1 MSILK
6 HLEEEDIHDINL
18 AAKTIKKRSDG
29 LLDFV
34 KDYRTISS
42 VPIPK
47 LKKINVK
54 QFLNTIHLLMKQ
66 ALEEA
71 SITFQLL
78 PIPANATINA
88 DSKLI
93 EQVLIN
99 LINNSIHALEGR
111 NTPTIKVSCVIENDK
126 TILIITDN
134 GKGIEEE
141 ILHQIFIPFY
151 TTKKNGSGIGLSLSK
166 NILKKHGGNLL
177 VNSEPGAYTTFSLVF
192 KEE

>member
-1 MSILK
+1 M
-6 HLEEEDIHDINL
+6 
-18 AAKTIKKRSDG
+18 AAATIKKRSEG
-29 LLDFV
+29 LLAFV

-141 ILHQIFIPFY
+141 ILHQIFIPFF
-151 TTKKNGSGIGLSLSK
+151 TTKEDGSGIGLSLSK
-166 NILKKHGGNLL
+166 QIIQIHGGGLS
-177 VNSEPGAYTTFSLVF
+177 VRSVVGEETVF
-192 KEE
+192 VLWFG